1 MKTLFRTAIAAFAF
15 LSTAA
20 QADSKAV
27 EAALKTALPSI
38 KPDAITESPIK
49 GIYEVVVGARLF
61 YVSEDGRYLM
71 QGSMVDL
78 KSREDLTEKK
88 LGDARLSALQKLGTD
103 NMIVFKPKIFKHMI
117 YVFTDIDCG
126 YCRKLHSEIDQYLK
140 EGIEVRYLFFPRAG
154 KDTESYFKAV
164 TVWCSKDRNAALTKA
179 KSGENLAKKECPNPI
194 DQHMELA
201 SAMGAN
207 GTPMIVT
214 EKGTI
219 LPGYVPA
226 AQLTKMLEEKTDAV
240 PEGIANKAD
249 KVEPK

>member
-1 MKTLFRTAIAAFAF
+1 MKNLVFAALAACGLFSSVTE
-15 LSTAA
+15 
-20 QADSKAV
+20 ADPKAV
-27 EAALKTALPSI
+27 EDALKVALPTI

-49 GIYEVVVGARLF
+49 GVYEVVVGARLF

-88 LGDARLSALQKLGTD
+88 LGAARLGALQKLGTD
-103 NMIVFKPKIFKHMI
+103 NMIVFKPKIFKHLVYI
-117 YVFTDIDCG
+117 FTDIDCG

-154 KDTESYFKAV
+154 KDSESYFKAE
-164 TVWCSKDRNAALTKA
+164 TVWCAKDRNAALTKA
-179 KSGENLAKKECPNPI
+179 KSGENLAKMECPNPI

-240 PEGIANKAD
+240 PEGIADKAD